1 MENVELRKAKRT
13 DIDTI
18 RNIYWKL
25 LDSSEEYASIL
36 QWKKNIYPVDSDWM
50 GYIDREEMFLIY
62 YDSELVGAVAL
73 SKKRA
78 KSYSDIRW
86 TIDAFDDETAVIHLF
101 VVDPEYQGKGIA
113 TAALDELIR
122 IAKETKKKAV
132 RLDAIGTN
140 KPAPKLYEK
149 YGFINCGKAMEYY
162 ESTGKTEFVYYEYIV

>member
-1 MENVELRKAKRT
+1 MT
-13 DIDTI
+13 DVTADYTQAVGTEAF
-18 RNIYWKL
+18 
-25 LDSSEEYASIL
+25 DSSKISGISFEEAFGFSYKTCKDLYEVMEKARLS
-36 QWKKNIYPVDSDWM
+36 M
-50 GYIDREEMFLIY
+50 GFDADYETA
-62 YDSELVGAVAL
+62 SELVGAVAL

-140 KPAPKLYEK
+140 KPAQKLYEK